1 MRKASAL
8 VQRLTDIVS
17 SAAGAAARGVEEVLG
32 ALAPRPE
39 PRLVPIRVRPNG
51 PAHRH

>member
-1 MRKASAL
+1 MRNASAL

-32 ALAPRPE
+32 ALVPQPE
-39 PRLVPIRVRPNG
+39 ARLVPVRVRSNG
-51 PAHRH
+51 PVRRP